1 MRKRLFITIS
11 CLVMIFW
18 QGGVA
23 GPAVAGVEI
32 SVDTFAQQMTVSVD
46 GAPLYTWPVST
57 GRQGYATPAGS
68 FRPFR
73 MEREHYSREWDEAPM
88 PYSIFFTERGHAIHG
103 TRSTG
108 ALGSAVSHGCV
119 RLAPDNAAVLFDL
132 VQAHG
137 LVDTEVEIIGGGLAG
152 DTYLP
157 PSVIGGGA
165 ARLDFDRFL
174 RLLDGG

>member
-1 MRKRLFITIS
+1 MRKRLSITIA
-11 CLVMIFW
+11 CLTMAFG
-18 QGGVA
+18 QGLT
-23 GPAVAGVEI
+23 GPATAGVEI

-46 GAPLYTWPVST
+46 GSLRYTWPVST

-108 ALGSAVSHGCV
+108 ALGSPVSHGCV
-119 RLAPDNAAVLFDL
+119 RLAPDNAAVLFAL

-137 LVDTEVEIIGGGLAG
+137 LADTEVVIVGGFAG
-152 DTYLP
+152 DLYLP
-157 PSVIGGGA
+157 PSVGGGA
-165 ARLDFDRFL
+165 PTLDIDRFI